1 VQRWNFRSQIG
12 CDESASRFDRRRL
25 RLARERRGLSG
36 ARKIVVDAA
45 LPGVRDLHIGCTA
58 FAKQGFKVS
67 GLQGLDVSKILSAGQ
82 LILHVQDKI

>member
-1 VQRWNFRSQIG
+1 VLQIG

-45 LPGVRDLHIGCTA
+45 LPGGRDLHIGCTG
-58 FAKQGFKVS
+58 FTKQGFKVS
-67 GLQGLDVSKILSAGQ
+67 GFQGLDVSKILSAGL
-82 LILHVQDKI
+82 LIRYVQDKI